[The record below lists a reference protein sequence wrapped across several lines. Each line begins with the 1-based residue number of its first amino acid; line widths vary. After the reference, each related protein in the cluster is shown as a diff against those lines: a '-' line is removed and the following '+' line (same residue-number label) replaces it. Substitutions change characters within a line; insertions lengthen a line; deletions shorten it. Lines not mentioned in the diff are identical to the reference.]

1 MGLGD
6 TYMRD
11 FNEFAIRLYAD
22 AMSERDYEGEDTVLA
37 EEWLKMNDTFLRQ
50 EYLKEVDSIQEKTD
64 VK

>member
-1 MGLGD
+1 
-6 TYMRD
+6 MRD

-50 EYLKEVDSIQEKTD
+50 EYLKQVDSIQEKTD